1 MLNPRNAYLNLAPI
15 KESIT
20 LRGHPTRPS
29 RICIATTTIGSVC
42 LGVSIGVR
50 QNSLARTKSSFVG
63 RLNEHGAAF
72 KAEVIAGAMKR
83 HFVMEIRALMK
94 ARGLGV
100 NALQKRLGTGPS
112 QVQRRLNRQD
122 TGISLKSIVKV
133 LAVLGPAGQIA
144 VEVKQSKKEVA

>member
-1 MLNPRNAYLNLAPI
+1 
-15 KESIT
+15 
-20 LRGHPTRPS
+20 
-29 RICIATTTIGSVC
+29 
-42 LGVSIGVR
+42 
-50 QNSLARTKSSFVG
+50 
-63 RLNEHGAAF
+63 
-72 KAEVIAGAMKR
+72 MKR